1 MSLKKT
7 IIYVGGF
14 ELPDK
19 NGAAQRVIANGKI
32 FRELGYDVVFCG
44 VAKDI
49 DDNQNILETK
59 SDHFG
64 FTCFATAYPTSK
76 KAWLKA
82 ISSSE
87 SIRYLVEE
95 YYQGRVAAVICYNH
109 PALAQWRIRHLCQKN
124 NVKYLADVTEWYE
137 SSGGGVIFGLV
148 KWLDT
153 NFRMRV
159 MHRLVDALITTSSII
174 TEYYARTKNIPIVE
188 LPTLY
193 DKESII
199 VNRPEATSDSKVS
212 RWIYAGSP
220 FNSGRVDSK
229 RENIKDRLDAVVIL
243 AARLNSEET
252 PVELRVYGVTQE
264 EYLKVFPEHLDVLR
278 ENINKI
284 IFFGNRPH
292 KEILQQLQQSDF
304 SIFFRKRSRL
314 TEAGF
319 PSKLAESISCGTP
332 VITNYLGNLK
342 SYQGKVS
349 GLFLV
354 DFSDMDIC
362 VKATKEILQMSSLEL
377 AVVKASCIK
386 EQAFDYRTF
395 IPSVQQFVHDSN
407 LS

>member
-32 FRELGYDVVFCG
+32 FRSLGYDVVFCG
-44 VAKDI
+44 VAKGI
-49 DDNQNILETK
+49 DSNSNILETK
-59 SDHFG
+59 TNHFG
-64 FTCFATAYPTSK
+64 FTCFSTVYPVSK
-76 KAWLKA
+76 KMWLET

-87 SIRYLVEE
+87 SIEYLVQQC
-95 YYQGRVAAVICYNH
+95 YQGQVAAVICYNH
-109 PALAQWRIRHLCQKN
+109 PALAQWRIRRLCRKYN
-124 NVKYLADVTEWYE
+124 IKYLADVTEWYE
-137 SSGGGVIFGLV
+137 SSGGGVIFGFI

-153 NFRMRV
+153 SLRMRV
-159 MHRLVDALITTSSII
+159 MHRIVDALITTSSII
-174 TEYYARTKNIPIVE
+174 TEFYARTKKFPIVE

-193 DKESII
+193 DNESISL
-199 VNRPEATSDSKVS
+199 NRSEERLDSNIS

-220 FNSGRVDSK
+220 FNAARLDRK

-243 AARLNSEET
+243 AARLNSEAM
-252 PVELRVYGVTQE
+252 PVELRIYGVTKDD
-264 EYLKVFPEHLDVLR
+264 YLKAFPEHLSILTQ
-278 ENINKI
+278 NIDQI
-284 IFFGNRPH
+284 LFFGNRPH

-304 SIFFRKRSRL
+304 SIFFRKKSRL

-332 VITNYLGNLK
+332 VITNYLGNLESYK
-342 SYQGKVS
+342 SKVS

-354 DFSDMDIC
+354 DFSNMDDC
-362 VKATKEILQMSSLEL
+362 VKETKQILQMSALEL
-377 AVVKASCIK
+377 KAVKAACLE

-395 IPSVQQFVHDSN
+395 IPKVQKFMHDAN
-407 LS
+407 L

>member
-1 MSLKKT
+1 MLPKKT

-19 NGAAQRVIANGKI
+19 NGAAQRVVANGKI
-32 FRELGYDVVFCG
+32 FRALGYDVVFCG
-44 VAKDI
+44 VAKDAEESR
-49 DDNQNILETK
+49 DILATE
-59 SDHFG
+59 SNYFG
-64 FTCFATAYPTSK
+64 FTSFSTPYPTSK
-76 KAWLKA
+76 KAWLKT
-82 ISSSE
+82 ISSAE

-95 YYQGRVAAVICYNH
+95 RYEGQVAAVICYNH
-109 PALAQWRIRHLCQKN
+109 PALSQWRIRHLCQKN
-124 NVKYLADVTEWYE
+124 NVKYMADVTEWYE
-137 SSGGGVIFGLV
+137 NSGGGLIFGFV

-153 NFRMRV
+153 ALRMRV

-174 TEYYARTKNIPIVE
+174 TEFYARTKKFPIVE

-193 DKESII
+193 DKESISL
-199 VNRPEATSDSKVS
+199 NRSQERLDSNVS

-220 FNSGRVDSK
+220 FNAARLDRK

-243 AARLNSEET
+243 AARLNSEAM
-252 PVELRVYGVTQE
+252 PVELRIYGVTKDD
-264 EYLKVFPEHLDVLR
+264 YLKAFPEHLSILTQ
-278 ENINKI
+278 NIDQI
-284 IFFGNRPH
+284 LFFGNRPH

-304 SIFFRKRSRL
+304 SIFFRKKSRL

-332 VITNYLGNLK
+332 VITNYLGNLESYK
-342 SYQGKVS
+342 SKVS

-354 DFSDMDIC
+354 DFSNMDDC
-362 VKATKEILQMSSLEL
+362 VKETKQILQMSALEL
-377 AVVKASCIK
+377 KAVKAACLE

-395 IPSVQQFVHDSN
+395 IPVVRQFVQDSD